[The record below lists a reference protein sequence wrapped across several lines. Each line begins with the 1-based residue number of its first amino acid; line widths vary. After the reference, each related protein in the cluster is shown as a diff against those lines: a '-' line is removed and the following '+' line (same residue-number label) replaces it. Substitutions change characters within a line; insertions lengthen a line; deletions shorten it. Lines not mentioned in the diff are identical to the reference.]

1 MATKELWVHFRFLFV
16 LPEVLLRGVDSE
28 KKGGGQF
35 LKKVNEIFQ
44 KVGEIFQ
51 KVNEIFQKV
60 ADFFQ

>member
-1 MATKELWVHFRFLFV
+1 LATKELWVHFRFLFV
-16 LPEVLLRGVDSE
+16 LPEVLLRGVDVE
-28 KKGGGQF
+28 KMGGGRF

-51 KVNEIFQKV
+51 KV